1 MGMNNRPRLR
11 LYVLLT
17 LLAASLVALS
27 QRAALQVW
35 AYGYGERTGKLLS
48 APAPELPAGLKS
60 LDGAPAQLLPLRG
73 RVVLLHFFTRAC
85 GNCKTMLPRYSR
97 LADQHAAQGLVV
109 LGVHTP
115 ETEGEADEAALRAFV
130 RERSIRWRVI
140 PDTNQRAWDRYGIQA
155 WPTALLIDR
164 AGVLRELF
172 IGDDHDQDLSAAVQR
187 LLRDR

>member
-1 MGMNNRPRLR
+1 M
-11 LYVLLT
+11 
-17 LLAASLVALS
+17 
-27 QRAALQVW
+27 
-35 AYGYGERTGKLLS
+35 
-48 APAPELPAGLKS
+48 
-60 LDGAPAQLLPLRG
+60 
-73 RVVLLHFFTRAC
+73 
-85 GNCKTMLPRYSR
+85 
-97 LADQHAAQGLVV
+97 V